1 MTEAPG
7 YQVSSTYARGFAK
20 AVHELGLR
28 SALEAR
34 LSVAA
39 KQFLDDPG
47 ANRWW
52 PPAAVEE
59 CTRLIHEI
67 HTDPTLLEVG
77 YRTLSST
84 LGPILLPLVKVSLT
98 LFGASPATL
107 LKRVPDLSSSALRGV
122 GSSFKAGG
130 PKDCELSLLYPT
142 EVPKGYG
149 ALWEGAIRWVC
160 ETADGKNPKIGL
172 LSHTGKTL
180 NFKVSWS

>member
-1 MTEAPG
+1 MTESTS
-7 YQVSSTYARGFAK
+7 YEVSSTYARGFAK
-20 AVHELGLR
+20 AVQDLGLR
-28 SALEAR
+28 KALEPR
-34 LSVAA
+34 LSPVA

-52 PPAAVEE
+52 PSAAVEQ
-59 CTRLIHEI
+59 CTHLIQEI

-77 YRTLSST
+77 YRTISST
-84 LGPILLPLVKVSLT
+84 VGPILLPLVKVSLT

-107 LKRVPDLSSSALRGV
+107 LKRVAELSATSLRGV

-142 EVPKGYG
+142 QVPLGYS

-160 ETADGKNPKIGL
+160 ETADGKNPRIEL